1 MADLEF
7 VDTHVHFWNLLDPV
21 LRYEWLAPEIEED
34 PVLGNYDAIKS
45 QRYSA
50 EDFIGETRFANV
62 SKVIH
67 VQAAIG
73 TEDPVDET
81 AWLQSVADRLGIPH
95 GIVAYADFADPDVDG
110 VLARHAEYANLRGI
124 RDLRYDEGYLT
135 NDAWQRGYALLERHG
150 LVCCDDPDVD
160 AMGDAA
166 ELARKFAGITFCVD
180 HAGFPRRR
188 DAEYF
193 DEWRHGMRKIASV
206 ENTAVKISGL
216 GMADHRWTVD
226 SIRPWVLECVEAWG
240 PSRAFFGTNWPV
252 DRLYSS
258 YGDVVDA
265 YREIV
270 ADLTALE
277 QTALFSGTAE
287 RVFRLGDD
295 STGGVG

>member
-1 MADLEF
+1 MAELHF
-7 VDTHVHFWNLLDPV
+7 VDTHVHFWNLLDST
-21 LRYEWLAPEIEED
+21 LRYEWLRPEDED

-45 QRYSA
+45 LRYSA

-73 TEDPVDET
+73 TPDPVDET
-81 AWLQSVADRLGIPH
+81 AWLQGLADRLGIPH
-95 GIVAYADFADPDVDG
+95 GIVAYADLTAPDLDS
-110 VLARHAEYANLRGI
+110 VLSRHSAYPNLRGI
-124 RDLRYDEGYLT
+124 RDLRYDDYLT
-135 NDAWQRGYALLERHG
+135 DDAWRRGYALLERYG
-150 LVCCDDPDVD
+150 LVCCDDPDVE

-166 ELARKFAGITFCVD
+166 ELARAFPGITLCVD

-193 DEWRHGMRKIASV
+193 DDWRRGMRAIASV
-206 ENTAVKISGL
+206 ENTVVKISGL
-216 GMADHRWTVD
+216 GMADHRWTID
-226 SIRPWVLECVEAWG
+226 SIMPWVLECIDAWG

-265 YREIV
+265 YRELV
-270 ADLTALE
+270 SDFSADE
-277 QTALFSGTAE
+277 QRALFFGTAE
-287 RVFRLGDD
+287 RVFRLGDSD
-295 STGGVG
+295 SGGTR